1 MLASLDF
8 LRELNIWSVIL
19 RLLLAVF
26 VGGLIGLERTR
37 KRRPAGFRTYTLV
50 CLGSALTMLL
60 SQYEYYMLTEVWLE
74 DAMQIGITTDVSRFG
89 AQAINGIGFLGAG
102 TILVTGRKEVKGM
115 TTAAC
120 LWASA
125 CVGLA
130 IGAGFYEC
138 VVLSVLIIFL
148 TVYILPGI
156 EYKILQMTRDMNVYV
171 EFDNPDDVGQ
181 ISSRIKAQGFI
192 ILEIDMEHGGKETRP
207 SAVFAIRMYHRRAHT
222 QVLASI
228 SEIKSVRFVD
238 EI

>member
-1 MLASLDF
+1 MLEVLNG
-8 LRELNIWSVIL
+8 LRELNICSVML
-19 RLLLAVF
+19 RLLLAAF

-37 KRRPAGFRTYTLV
+37 KRRPAGFRTYMLV
-50 CLGSALTMLL
+50 CIGAALTMIL
-60 SQYEYYMLTEVWLE
+60 SQYEYVMLTTVWAE
-74 DAMQIGITTDVSRFG
+74 AARSVGVGTDVSRFG

-102 TILVTGRKEVKGM
+102 TILVTGRNEVKGM

-138 VVLSVLIIFL
+138 VILSVLMIFL
-148 TVYILPGI
+148 TVYILPGV
-156 EYKILQMTRDMNVYV
+156 EYRILQMTRDMNVYV
-171 EFDNPDDVGQ
+171 EFEHPDDVGQ
-181 ISSRIKAQGFI
+181 ISARIKAQGFI
-192 ILEIDMEHGGKETRP
+192 ILEIDIERGSEEVRP
-207 SAVFAIRMYHRRAHT
+207 SAVFAVRMYHRRAHT

-228 SEIKSVRFVD
+228 SEIKGVRFVD

>member
-1 MLASLDF
+1 MLEGLDY
-8 LRELNIWSVIL
+8 LRELNLWSVIL
-19 RLLLAVF
+19 RLLLATF

-37 KRRPAGFRTYTLV
+37 KRRPAGFRTYMLV
-50 CLGSALTMLL
+50 CLGAALTMLL
-60 SQYEYYMLTEVWLE
+60 SQYEYHMLTTVWVE
-74 DAMQIGITTDVSRFG
+74 TAKAVGITTDVSRFG

-138 VVLSVLIIFL
+138 VLLSVLIIFL
-148 TVYILPGI
+148 TVYILPRF

-171 EFDNPDDVGQ
+171 EFDSPEDVSR

-192 ILEIDMEHGGKETRP
+192 IMEIDVEQGGGEVRP
-207 SAVFAIRMYHRRAHT
+207 SAVFAIRMYHRKAHT
-222 QVLASI
+222 QVLAAI
-228 SEIKSVRFVD
+228 SEIESVRFAE

>member
-1 MLASLDF
+1 MLEVLDY
-8 LRELNIWSVIL
+8 LRELNVWSVML

-37 KRRPAGFRTYTLV
+37 KRRPAGFRTYMLV
-50 CLGSALTMLL
+50 CLGAALTMLL
-60 SQYEYYMLTEVWLE
+60 SQYEYKMLTTVWAE
-74 DAMQIGITTDVSRFG
+74 TTRAIGISTDVSRFG

-138 VVLSVLIIFL
+138 VILSVLLIFL

-156 EYKILQMTRDMNVYV
+156 EYRILQMTRDMNVYV
-171 EFDNPDDVGQ
+171 EFENPEDVGQ
-181 ISSRIKAQGFI
+181 ISARIKAQGFI
-192 ILEIDMEHGGKETRP
+192 ILEIDIERGSEEARP

-222 QVLASI
+222 QVLAAI

>member
-1 MLASLDF
+1 MDYFVTAFDGVRTLTP
-8 LRELNIWSVIL
+8 
-19 RLLLAVF
+19 LAVVIRAVAAVI
-26 VGGLIGLERTR
+26 VGGIIGLERGM
-37 KRRPAGFRTYTLV
+37 KNRPAGLRTHMLV
-50 CLGSALTMLL
+50 CLGACAIMMTN
-60 SQYEYYMLTEVWLE
+60 QYVYQCFHTGDPVRL
-74 DAMQIGITTDVSRFG
+74 G
-89 AQAINGIGFLGAG
+89 AQVISGIGFLGAG

-138 VVLSVLIIFL
+138 VLLSVLIIFL
-148 TVYILPGI
+148 TVYILPGV

-171 EFDNPDDVGQ
+171 EFENPDDVGR
-181 ISSRIKAQGFI
+181 ISARIKAQGFI
-192 ILEIDMEHGGKETRP
+192 ILEIDVERGGEEKRP

>member
-60 SQYEYYMLTEVWLE
+60 SQYEYYMLTEVWVE
-74 DAMQIGITTDVSRFG
+74 DALKIGITTDVSRFG

-156 EYKILQMTRDMNVYV
+156 EYKILQMTRDMNVCV
-171 EFDNPDDVGQ
+171 LFTLRLHHGMPEDHLIRDLRQ
-181 ISSRIKAQGFI
+181 IPG
-192 ILEIDMEHGGKETRP
+192 
-207 SAVFAIRMYHRRAHT
+207 V
-222 QVLASI
+222 VSI
-228 SEIKSVRFVD
+228 QEL
-238 EI
+238 

>member
-1 MLASLDF
+1 MLEALDY
-8 LRELNIWSVIL
+8 LRELNIWSVML
-19 RLLLAVF
+19 RLVLAVL

-37 KRRPAGFRTYTLV
+37 KRRPAGFRTYMLV
-50 CLGSALTMLL
+50 CLGATLTMLL
-60 SQYEYYMLTEVWLE
+60 SQYEYHMLTTVWAE
-74 DAMQIGITTDVSRFG
+74 TTKQIGISTDVSRFG

-102 TILVTGRKEVKGM
+102 TILVTGRKEIKGM

-138 VVLSVLIIFL
+138 VLIGVLLIFL
-148 TVYILPGI
+148 AVYVLPGM
-156 EYKILQMTRDMNVYV
+156 EYRILQMTRDMNVYV
-171 EFDNPDDVGQ
+171 EFESPDDVGK
-181 ISSRIKAQGFI
+181 ISARIKAQGVM
-192 ILEIDMEHGGKETRP
+192 ILEIDIERGSEEVRP

-222 QVLASI
+222 QVLAAI
-228 SEIKSVRFVD
+228 SEIQSVRFVD

>member
-1 MLASLDF
+1 MLGVLDY
-8 LRELNIWSVIL
+8 LRELNLWSVML
-19 RLLLAVF
+19 RLLLAAF

-37 KRRPAGFRTYTLV
+37 KRRPAGFRTYMLV
-50 CLGSALTMLL
+50 CIGAALTMLL
-60 SQYEYYMLTEVWLE
+60 SQYEYEMLTTVWAE
-74 DAMQIGITTDVSRFG
+74 TSEAIGITTDVSRFG

-138 VVLSVLIIFL
+138 VILSVLLIFL
-148 TVYILPGI
+148 TVYVLPGI

-171 EFDNPDDVGQ
+171 EFENPDDVGQ

-192 ILEIDMEHGGKETRP
+192 ILEIDIERGGEGIRP
-207 SAVFAIRMYHRRAHT
+207 SAVFAIRMYHRKAHT
-222 QVLASI
+222 QVLAAL
-228 SEIKSVRFVD
+228 SEIKGVRFAE

>member
-1 MLASLDF
+1 MDYFVTAFDGVRTLTP
-8 LRELNIWSVIL
+8 
-19 RLLLAVF
+19 LAVVIRAVAAVI
-26 VGGLIGLERTR
+26 VGGIIGLERGM
-37 KRRPAGFRTYTLV
+37 KNRPAGLRTHMLV
-50 CLGSALTMLL
+50 CLGACAIMMTN
-60 SQYEYYMLTEVWLE
+60 QYVYQCFHTGDPVRL
-74 DAMQIGITTDVSRFG
+74 G
-89 AQAINGIGFLGAG
+89 AQVISGIGFLGAG

-138 VVLSVLIIFL
+138 VLLSVLIIFL
-148 TVYILPGI
+148 TVYILPGV
-156 EYKILQMTRDMNVYV
+156 EYKILQMTRDMNVDV
-171 EFDNPDDVGQ
+171 EFENPDDVGR
-181 ISSRIKAQGFI
+181 ISARIKAQGFI
-192 ILEIDMEHGGKETRP
+192 ILEIDVERGGEEKRP